1 MGQDSGV
8 GCGHHVHQV
17 STELGLQPRCAT
29 HYAITAHCTR
39 SHTTPHHTPHPSALV
54 FFIVHVVR
62 SVQRSNEKHD
72 AAMKEAHLGVHVEAG
87 VGFGGASSSGPMAE
101 VGKLDHAEIEKIHQ
115 VSTFHARA
123 KFSKMATNVGSKFEL
138 MQLIRLIQLPTLVH
152 RLQEH
157 QERVGV
163 RSSGTGSSTAGAP
176 KPGSAPTPT
185 PTPTSTVDNVIAPPA
200 SADQLESMAHKHG
213 L

>member
-1 MGQDSGV
+1 
-8 GCGHHVHQV
+8 
-17 STELGLQPRCAT
+17 
-29 HYAITAHCTR
+29 
-39 SHTTPHHTPHPSALV
+39 
-54 FFIVHVVR
+54 
-62 SVQRSNEKHD
+62 
-72 AAMKEAHLGVHVEAG
+72 MKEAHLGVHVEAG

-123 KFSKMATNVGSKFEL
+123 NVSKMATNVGSKFEL
-138 MQLIRLIQLPTLVH
+138 MQLIRLIQLPTLVPTLVH

-163 RSSGTGSSTAGAP
+163 QSGSSTAGAP
-176 KPGSAPTPT
+176 KPGSA

-200 SADQLESMAHKHG
+200 SADQLESIAHKHG